1 MIETGERCPRVGESG
16 QSAASGETI
25 GCSSGS
31 VGYWCWLREVD
42 DSGRDGERGETG
54 EMAGRWGR
62 SVGDMG
68 AIDCWG

>member
-16 QSAASGETI
+16 QSAASGDTT

-54 EMAGRWGR
+54 GGEEGG
-62 SVGDMG
+62 VGG
-68 AIDCWG
+68 LGTWVRLG